1 MSAPRPSTYE
11 RILRA
16 GIVFSFGLTV
26 LAGIAGVAF
35 RYIPPISHLGF
46 WTDDAVRYS
55 FIWAVFLAAAAATR
69 QKLHIAVDLLPSAL
83 CRRHREWLEAGI
95 SLLCLGFV
103 IVLGLGGIQAAKVSA
118 ESTSWS
124 TTEVSRAW
132 AYVAVPV
139 GSFLMACEFGRI
151 IVRTLRATAPVSEA
165 DSREAAPLEL

>member
-1 MSAPRPSTYE
+1 
-11 RILRA
+11 
-16 GIVFSFGLTV
+16 
-26 LAGIAGVAF
+26 
-35 RYIPPISHLGF
+35 
-46 WTDDAVRYS
+46 
-55 FIWAVFLAAAAATR
+55 
-69 QKLHIAVDLLPSAL
+69 
-83 CRRHREWLEAGI
+83 
-95 SLLCLGFV
+95 V

-151 IVRTLRATAPVSEA
+151 IVRTLRGTTPVSEA

>member
-1 MSAPRPSTYE
+1 MSPTSLSVYE
-11 RILRA
+11 RILKA
-16 GIVFSFGLTV
+16 GIVFFFGLTT
-26 LAGIAGVAF
+26 LAGIAGVIF

-46 WTDDAVRYS
+46 WTEEAVRYA
-55 FIWAVFLAAAAATR
+55 FIWAVFLAAASATR
-69 QKLHIAVDLLPSAL
+69 QRLHIAVDLLPAAL
-83 CRRHREWLEAGI
+83 SRRQRGWLESCI

-103 IVLGLGGIQAAKVSA
+103 VVLGLGGIQAAKVSA

-151 IVRTLRATAPVSEA
+151 IVRTLRGTAPA
-165 DSREAAPLEL
+165 PGTDPHGAARVEL